1 MSNSYYYLI
10 ASLPYLSFHK
20 LQAISILEFSSRCS
34 SYLKKNDFEVTQSII
49 AGNLNKAAQ
58 SLKVVSEWLNWD
70 MELRTELAVLR
81 AKAKGLTNGL
91 AEPLDEAEQGEKTS
105 SSSLESYKLAMDIFS
120 AASPMD
126 ADEML
131 EIARWR
137 RLESLEHGQY
147 FNLEWLA
154 IYCLKLTIM
163 ERRGSFDMQ
172 VGMDRVANILKTAK
186 EVYASYHDEGVSHVA

>member
-10 ASLPYLSFHK
+10 ACLPYLSFHK
-20 LQAISILEFSSRCS
+20 PQAISILEFSSRCN
-34 SYLKKNDFEVTQSII
+34 SYLKKYDFEVIESII
-49 AGNLNKAAQ
+49 SGNPNKAAR

-70 MELRTELAVLR
+70 MELRTELAGLR
-81 AKAKGLTNGL
+81 ANAKGLDKGLVNGL
-91 AEPLDEAEQGEKTS
+91 PEPLDTARLGAKTS
-105 SSSLESYKLAMDIFS
+105 SYNLAMNVFS
-120 AASPMD
+120 TTSPLD

-154 IYCLKLTIM
+154 VYCLKLQIM
-163 ERRGSFDMQ
+163 ERRRGFDMQ
-172 VGMDRVANILKTAK
+172 IGMDRVANILKTAK
-186 EVYASYHDEGVSHVA
+186 DAYAVYREEGVNHAA

>member
-20 LQAISILEFSSRCS
+20 LQTISILEFSSRCS
-34 SYLKKNDFEVTQSII
+34 SYLKKNDFKVIQSII
-49 AGNLNKAAQ
+49 SGDPNKAAQ
-58 SLKVVSEWLNWD
+58 SLNVVSEWLKWD

-105 SSSLESYKLAMDIFS
+105 SSNLAMDIFS
-120 AASPMD
+120 VASPMD

-154 IYCLKLTIM
+154 IYCLKLKIM
-163 ERRGSFDMQ
+163 ERRESFDMEI
-172 VGMDRVANILKTAK
+172 GMDRVANILETARGA
-186 EVYASYHDEGVSHVA
+186 YASYHDEGVSHVA

>member
-10 ASLPYLSFHK
+10 ASLPYLSFHNP
-20 LQAISILEFSSRCS
+20 QAISVLEFSSRCS
-34 SYLKKNDFEVTQSII
+34 SYLKKYDFEVTQSII
-49 AGNLNKAAQ
+49 SGNPNKAAQ
-58 SLKVVSEWLNWD
+58 SLNVVSEWLKGD
-70 MELRTELAVLR
+70 MELRAELAVLR

-91 AEPLDEAEQGEKTS
+91 AEPLNEAEQGEKTS
-105 SSSLESYKLAMDIFS
+105 SSNLAMDIFS

-131 EIARWR
+131 ESARWR

-154 IYCLKLTIM
+154 LYCLKLKIM
-163 ERRGSFDMQ
+163 ERRESFDMDM
-172 VGMDRVANILKTAK
+172 GINRVANILKTAK
-186 EVYASYHDEGVSHVA
+186 GAYASYHDEGVSHVA

>member
-1 MSNSYYYLI
+1 
-10 ASLPYLSFHK
+10 
-20 LQAISILEFSSRCS
+20 
-34 SYLKKNDFEVTQSII
+34 
-49 AGNLNKAAQ
+49 
-58 SLKVVSEWLNWD
+58 
-70 MELRTELAVLR
+70 MELRAELAGLR
-81 AKAKGLTNGL
+81 AKDKGLTEGL
-91 AEPLDEAEQGEKTS
+91 AEPLDAAKQGSKTS
-105 SSSLESYKLAMDIFS
+105 SYNLKSHKLTMDIFS

-154 IYCLKLTIM
+154 LYCLKLQIM

-172 VGMDRVANILKTAK
+172 IGMDRVANLLKTAK
-186 EVYASYHDEGVSHVA
+186 DAYAVYSEEGVNDAA

>member
-10 ASLPYLSFHK
+10 ACLPYLSFQK
-20 LQAISILEFSSRCS
+20 PQAISILEFSSRCN

-49 AGNLNKAAQ
+49 SGNPNKAAQ
-58 SLKVVSEWLNWD
+58 SLKVVSEWLKWD
-70 MELRTELAVLR
+70 MELRAELAGLR
-81 AKAKGLTNGL
+81 AKAKGWT
-91 AEPLDEAEQGEKTS
+91 ESLDAAKQGAKTS
-105 SSSLESYKLAMDIFS
+105 SYNLAMDIFS

-131 EIARWR
+131 ELARWR

-154 IYCLKLTIM
+154 VYCLKLQIM

-172 VGMDRVANILKTAK
+172 TGMDRVANILKTAK
-186 EVYASYHDEGVSHVA
+186 DAYAIYREEGVSNAA